1 VSSVDSS
8 LRSFARRDADA
19 VVALSRHALARPGD
33 QVGNPVWSTR
43 ADLEAE
49 LADWQPAEE
58 TLLVAE
64 EADEIV
70 GFGGVELPAGFE
82 HAELFGPLVERGHQ
96 GQRLG
101 TRILDASIE
110 SARKHGAVSVV
121 ASVGTHN
128 ASGRILLERAG
139 FKARGR
145 PQATYRLRQ
154 HDHRVAPEPAGSV
167 AVRRGDPSDFDDVYA
182 LYRECF
188 PDGRF
193 PGDVWRTSLEAG
205 EVYVAEADGRPA
217 AVLNIDSH
225 DRWIYHVG
233 VTATERSR
241 GIGGYLL
248 SRGLEDYWSE
258 HPDETLGLDVAADNV
273 PAIRLYR
280 RQGFA
285 PWLVLQAYE
294 LPL

>member
-1 VSSVDSS
+1 MDNS
-8 LRSFARRDADA
+8 LRSYSRADADA
-19 VVALSRHALARPGD
+19 VVALSRHALARPED
-33 QVGNPVWSTR
+33 QVGNPVWSSR
-43 ADLEAE
+43 ADLDAE
-49 LADWQPAEE
+49 LGDWQPPPEE
-58 TLLVAE
+58 TLLVAVD
-64 EADEIV
+64 AGEIV

-101 TRILDASIE
+101 TGLLDASVDKAREYE
-110 SARKHGAVSVV
+110 SGSVV

-128 ASGRILLERAG
+128 ASARILLERAG
-139 FKARGR
+139 FATRGQ
-145 PQATYRLRQ
+145 PQATYRLRRP
-154 HDHRVAPEPAGSV
+154 DHRAAPEPSVRV
-167 AVRRGDPSDFDDVYA
+167 AVRRGTSSDFDDVYA

-188 PDGRF
+188 PEGRF
-193 PGDVWRTSLEAG
+193 PADVWRTSLEAG
-205 EVYVAEADGRPA
+205 EIYVAEADGRPA

-233 VTATERSR
+233 VATNERSR

-248 SRGLEDYWSE
+248 SRGLEDYWNE
-258 HPDETLGLDVAADNV
+258 HPEETLGLDVSADNV

-294 LPL
+294 LAL